1 MQYEEEE
8 KAKESSPLPKFFSL
22 KDLFEIDFTLIENKV
37 FKMFDIN
44 NDANYAKD
52 PKSKLQNQ
60 GQLLDTDNLVDGVGV
75 DKGDKQKQHK

>member
-44 NDANYAKD
+44 SEANDAKD